1 MLNDNDDVITINTK
15 DGTKEIA
22 ELVSKFDIQGLGKYI
37 IYKLDNKF
45 YGAKCSFDGE
55 NTILITDLTDNEKE
69 ALNEVFLQSG
79 VEEC

>member
-1 MLNDNDDVITINTK
+1 MLNDNDDVITINTEN
-15 DGTKEIA
+15 GTKKIA
-22 ELVSKFDIQGLGKYI
+22 ELVSKFDIQGLGKYV

-45 YGAKCSFDGE
+45 YGAKCSFDGK
-55 NTILITDLTDNEKE
+55 NTILITDLTDTEKE